1 MSEMKLI
8 MESWREFQLTE
19 QFDVDRISDI
29 LTRLKDLDGRE
40 TVSVGDIRFLV
51 ALLGRQIKSGGK
63 FLKELEKGALEVGID
78 VGTET
83 LPGLKLVVGAQKLVA
98 NLGKRAKMKMKGD
111 AEVLASLMLVDDAAA
126 TQNPILAMLNVHDAY
141 EGTINPL
148 LNGDFVQ
155 YAWDDLEGRSETEE
169 LSVDYGTGLMR
180 KWLEKTRDIKSEPTR
195 PPAR

>member
-1 MSEMKLI
+1 
-8 MESWREFQLTE
+8 MENWREFQLTE

-40 TVSVGDIRFLV
+40 AVEVGDIRFLV
-51 ALLGRQIKSGGK
+51 GLLGRQIKSGGK
-63 FLKELEKGALEVGID
+63 FLKELEKGALDVGID
-78 VGTET
+78 LGTET
-83 LPGLKLVVGAQKLVA
+83 LPGLKLVAGAGKLVA
-98 NLGKRAKMKMKGD
+98 NLGKRAKIKMKGD

-148 LNGDFVQ
+148 LNGPFVQ
-155 YAWDDLEGRSETEE
+155 YAWQDLEGRSETDE
-169 LSVDYGTGLMR
+169 LSVDYGTDLMK
-180 KWLEKTRDIKSEPTR
+180 KWLEDVRSIRSEPTR